1 MDSFLKIWKSIFLN
15 IFYRY
20 GFQPTDLPWNCERC
34 KRPLAFTTWT
44 STWPLKPLTPTD
56 CGDKTTNYSMYRTW
70 SLFCHHFMRLFQPLI
85 PQWLMY
91 LFAWTSLWT
100 GCSTYTTG
108 MWCTIVFYST
118 SVLVESR
125 GFWSFFY
132 QYFVKSRMGG
142 SLGMQWSKHLF
153 AWTPMKLVCGV
164 LVCFIMI
171 VFK

>member
-1 MDSFLKIWKSIFLN
+1 MASWILPKNKRLGIFQYINFFGRIQDNIFFFEIFWPLGGCLKPEKFIKSLMDSFLKIWKSIFLN

-44 STWPLKPLTPTD
+44 STWPLKPLTPTV

-70 SLFCHHFMRLFQPLI
+70 SLFCHHFMKLFQPLI

-108 MWCTIVFYST
+108 MWCT
-118 SVLVESR
+118 
-125 GFWSFFY
+125 
-132 QYFVKSRMGG
+132 
-142 SLGMQWSKHLF
+142 
-153 AWTPMKLVCGV
+153 
-164 LVCFIMI
+164 
-171 VFK
+171 

>member
-1 MDSFLKIWKSIFLN
+1 MPNNSYRKLQLGGCLKPKKSITSLMDSFLKIWKSIFLN

-108 MWCTIVFYST
+108 MWCTSVFYST

-125 GFWSFFY
+125 HF
-132 QYFVKSRMGG
+132 
-142 SLGMQWSKHLF
+142 
-153 AWTPMKLVCGV
+153 
-164 LVCFIMI
+164 
-171 VFK
+171 